1 MPAALFEQLAA
12 SWPEVLRQPPTA
24 RQTEQVVQYVALLVE
39 WNQRMN
45 LTAIKEPEGIIV
57 KHFMD
62 SLSVLAALEPLANEA
77 FSLIDVGTGAGF
89 PGAALAILRP
99 TWRVTLLE
107 ATRKKVEFLDVVVQ
121 ELGLDNVT
129 TLRGRAED
137 QGQEP
142 QQRERYDAAVA
153 RAVAELAVLAEYC
166 LPFVRVGGHWVA
178 QKGPKVEEEV
188 LTCRNALGQLGGK
201 LLQVQS
207 LSVPGMAEE
216 TRNLVIVQKV
226 RPTPAIFPRR
236 PGTPSKRPL

>member
-1 MPAALFEQLAA
+1 MLTPLFEQLAA
-12 SWPEVLRQPPTA
+12 SWPEVLPQPPTA
-24 RQTEQVVQYVALLVE
+24 RQTEQVGQYTALLVE

-62 SLSVLAALEPLANEA
+62 SLSVLAALDPVASDG
-77 FSLIDVGTGAGF
+77 FRLIDVGTGAGF

-107 ATRKKVEFLDVVVQ
+107 ATRKKVEFLDAVVQ
-121 ELGLDNVT
+121 ALGLENVT
-129 TLRGRAED
+129 TLRGRAEE

-142 QQRERYDAAVA
+142 SQRERYDAAVA

-188 LTCRNALGQLGGK
+188 SASRNALGQLGGK
-201 LLQVQS
+201 LLRVQP
-207 LSVPGMAEE
+207 LAVPGMTEE

-226 RPTPAIFPRR
+226 KATPVTFPRR